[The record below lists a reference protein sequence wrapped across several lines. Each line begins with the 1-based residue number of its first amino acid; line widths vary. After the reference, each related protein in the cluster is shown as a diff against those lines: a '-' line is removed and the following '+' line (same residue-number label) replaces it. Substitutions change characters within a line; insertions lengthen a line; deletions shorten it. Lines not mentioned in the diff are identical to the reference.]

1 MTPSY
6 SRPVVQTLPL
16 REQPGARVRA
26 DSTACTT
33 LELLAALIGGP
44 QQIEIAQRLLT
55 HFGSLSNVFAAPP
68 TALIEI
74 SGIGPLT
81 VARLRAALEL
91 GLRAATQPPEQRPQI
106 RSVADAAELL
116 IPQMCRLEQEQ
127 FKLILLDTRMYVID
141 VVTLYVG
148 SVNQQVIRVAEV
160 FREAIRRNATALV
173 LAHNHPSGDV
183 SPSPEDVSTTR
194 AIINAG
200 HLLDVEIVDHLII
213 SGRGQHAYVS
223 LKERGL
229 GFDD

>member
-6 SRPVVQTLPL
+6 SRPVVQALPL

-26 DSTACTT
+26 DSAACTT

-44 QQIEIAQRLLT
+44 QQIEVAQRLLT
-55 HFGSLSNVFAAPP
+55 HFGSLSNIVAAPP

-81 VARLRAALEL
+81 AARLRAALEL
-91 GLRAATQPPEQRPQI
+91 GLRAAKQPGDQRPQI
-106 RSVADAAELL
+106 RGVEDAAELL
-116 IPQMCRLEQEQ
+116 IPQMCRLEQEH

-141 VVTLYVG
+141 IVTLYVG

-160 FREAIRRNATALV
+160 FREAIRRNATAIV
-173 LAHNHPSGDV
+173 LAHNHPSGDAL
-183 SPSPEDVSTTR
+183 PSPEDVSTTR

-213 SGRGQHAYVS
+213 SGRGKHAYVS